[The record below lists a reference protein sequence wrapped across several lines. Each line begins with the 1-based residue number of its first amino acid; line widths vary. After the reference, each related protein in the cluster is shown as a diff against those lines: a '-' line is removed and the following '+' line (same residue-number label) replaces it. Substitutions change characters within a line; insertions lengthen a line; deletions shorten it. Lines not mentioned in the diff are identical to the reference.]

1 MVKNQSRR
9 HKRCGFD
16 PWRRAW
22 QPTPVF
28 LPGESSG
35 RGAWWAIVHG
45 VAELD
50 MTEVTEHAYISLKA
64 FFSRLKAVASTQE
77 NFESEIYWTFW
88 GGGGLAIKQVPCF
101 MTLKVL
107 VPQSCPTLQPHGL

>member
-1 MVKNQSRR
+1 MQVDQSRWYSQLVPVVKSQSRR

-35 RGAWWAIVHG
+35 RGAWWATVHG

-50 MTEVTEHAYISLKA
+50 MAEVTEHARVSIKA
-64 FFSRLKAVASTQE
+64 FFSSLKAAASTQ
-77 NFESEIYWTFW
+77 NFESEIYWTFCRQ
-88 GGGGLAIKQVPCF
+88 GARGDLAVKQVP
-101 MTLKVL
+101 
-107 VPQSCPTLQPHGL
+107 